1 LTEAPAGGEKKLESF
16 APTSR
21 RISPFT
27 GIEFLFSPSQF
38 LQFFLFILDKV
49 FSRSADN
56 RKAARGFTLDVIRCA
71 SVFDE
76 TASNPGALRPVR
88 LDFLHFSFSLLHFQS
103 VVDGS
108 SFMPNGSATVA
119 LITSQNNF
127 CP

>member
-1 LTEAPAGGEKKLESF
+1 
-16 APTSR
+16 
-21 RISPFT
+21 
-27 GIEFLFSPSQF
+27 
-38 LQFFLFILDKV
+38 LFILDKV

-88 LDFLHFSFSLLHFQS
+88 LDFLHFSFSLLHFLS
-103 VVDGS
+103 VVDGF

-127 CP
+127 CPWEGKSADRRLENVAKGSDDEFGEIRYAKLPKMAFVLRPAK